1 MHPLPTPPRV
11 AIVCDWLD
19 TYAGAERVIEQM
31 LNAYPAADV
40 FAVVDFVPEADRHF
54 LQHKTVKTSFIQQ
67 LPLARRHYRHYLPLM
82 PLAMAQ
88 LDLSAYD
95 IILSSSHAVAK
106 GILCGPDQLHIS
118 YVHSPLRYAW
128 DMQGEYLAQ
137 SGLQRGLKSWL
148 ARIMLHRL
156 RQWDAVSHHGVDV
169 MLANS
174 AFIARR
180 IAKCYRRQVAVLH
193 PPVDVGGFSLH
204 TDKSDY
210 YVTVSRLVPYKRT
223 DIIVN
228 AFARMPDKKL
238 VVIGDGPEMARL
250 AAIRAPNVS
259 LLGYQTQAQV
269 VQALQQAKAFL
280 FASREDFGIAP
291 LEAQACGTPVIA
303 FGQGG
308 ALETVRGLDHP
319 EATGLFF
326 QQQTPQAIMD
336 AVTHFEQQA
345 HRFTPHACR
354 AQAERFAPERFRAQ
368 LMQYVDQAWQALK
381 AGEYLA

>member
-106 GILCGPDQLHIS
+106 GVLCGPDQLHIS

-128 DMQGEYLAQ
+128 DMQAEYLAQ
-137 SGLQRGLKSWL
+137 SGLQSGLKSWL

-180 IAKCYRRQVAVLH
+180 IAKCYRRQAAVLH
-193 PPVDVGGFSLH
+193 PPVDVGGFALH

-228 AFARMPDKKL
+228 AFASMPDKKL

-259 LLGYQTQAQV
+259 LLGYQTQVQV

-280 FASREDFGIAP
+280 FASR
-291 LEAQACGTPVIA
+291 
-303 FGQGG
+303 
-308 ALETVRGLDHP
+308 
-319 EATGLFF
+319 
-326 QQQTPQAIMD
+326 
-336 AVTHFEQQA
+336 
-345 HRFTPHACR
+345 
-354 AQAERFAPERFRAQ
+354 
-368 LMQYVDQAWQALK
+368 
-381 AGEYLA
+381 